1 MSCGDKRNGEPM
13 ESSSNTN
20 SGTDWK
26 KNPKIRRALIGVLV
40 VVLVAGVGFFVLAWR
55 PSIAP
60 IDRPAPGSFP
70 ADLVAKGE
78 ALSAVGHCAACHTA
92 PGGQPFAGGYPLH
105 TPFGIIYGDNISPD
119 PQTGIGTWS
128 LEAFTRAMREGV
140 GRDGSHLLPAFP
152 YYAFTK
158 LSDDDVKAL
167 YAYLMT
173 RPAVSSTVP
182 ANTIPAPLKI
192 RALQEGWKILFFRS
206 AKFQPDPSKSAEWN
220 RGAYLS
226 EAVADCSGCHT
237 PRNALGAEES
247 RHPYAGWLI
256 EGWIAPALTDANPS
270 PVPWTQEEL
279 FTYLRTGVTPLHG
292 ATGNTMTLVIRDGLE
307 LPVVPDSDI
316 RAIALY
322 FTEMDHASARAN
334 DIEAATRQA
343 LATSSLG
350 SGQGNDPDAD
360 LYASACMSCHYNR
373 QPAPLATRP
382 ELALNSS
389 LSLSEPTNFI
399 QVVLDG
405 VSNTE
410 TDNNTQGAAGLVMPA
425 YGSSL
430 TDAEIARL
438 AAYLRRTRTKL
449 PPWNDLEKKVT
460 AIRREGPAY
469 H

>member
-1 MSCGDKRNGEPM
+1 MG
-13 ESSSNTN
+13 SSSNTN
-20 SGTDWK
+20 RGTDWK
-26 KNPKIRRALIGVLV
+26 KNPRTRWILIGVLV
-40 VVLVAGVGFFVLAWR
+40 VVFVVGLGFFVLAWR

-60 IDRPAPGSFP
+60 IPRPAAESFP

-78 ALSAVGHCAACHTA
+78 VLAAAGHCAACHTQ
-92 PGGQPFAGGYPLH
+92 PGGQPFAGGYGLH

-119 PQTGIGTWS
+119 PQTGIGAWS

-140 GRDGSHLLPAFP
+140 ARDGSHLLPAFP

-158 LSDDDVKAL
+158 LSEDDVKAL

-173 RPAVSSTVP
+173 RPAVSNTVP
-182 ANTIPAPLKI
+182 ANTIPALLKI

-206 AKFQPDPSKSAEWN
+206 GRFQANPSKSAEWN
-220 RGAYLS
+220 RGAYLAN
-226 EAVADCSGCHT
+226 AVSDCSGCHT
-237 PRNALGAEES
+237 PRDVLGGEES

-256 EGWIAPALTDANPS
+256 EGWRAPALTDANPS
-270 PVPWTQEEL
+270 PIPWTQEEL

-292 ATGNTMTLVIRDGLE
+292 ATGSTMALVIRDALA
-307 LPVVPDSDI
+307 LPVVPDSDV

-322 FTEMDHASARAN
+322 FSEMDHASARAQ
-334 DIEAATRQA
+334 DIEAATQQA
-343 LATSSLG
+343 LATSDLG
-350 SGQGNDPDAD
+350 GGQGNDSDAE

-373 QPAPLATRP
+373 APTPLAARP

-389 LSLSEPTNFI
+389 LSLSEPTNFV
-399 QVVLDG
+399 QVVLNG

-410 TDNNTQGAAGLVMPA
+410 TNNNTEGAAGLVMPA

-430 TDAEIARL
+430 SDDEIARL
-438 AAYLRRTRTKL
+438 AAYLRSTRTKL
-449 PPWNDLEKKVT
+449 PPWNNLEKKV
-460 AIRREGPAY
+460 ADIRRAGPAY

>member
-1 MSCGDKRNGEPM
+1 LKP
-13 ESSSNTN
+13 SSNRN

-26 KNPKIRRALIGVLV
+26 KNPKTRRVLIGALLAVFF
-40 VVLVAGVGFFVLAWR
+40 AGLGFFVLAWH

-60 IDRPAPGSFP
+60 IARPAPGSFP

-78 ALSAVGHCAACHTA
+78 ALAAAGHCAACHTQ
-92 PGGQPFAGGYPLH
+92 PGGQPFAGGYALH

-119 PQTGIGTWS
+119 PQTEIGAWS

-140 GRDGSHLLPAFP
+140 ARDGSHLLPAFP

-158 LSDDDVKAL
+158 LFDDDVRAL
-167 YAYLMT
+167 YAYLLT
-173 RPAVSSTVP
+173 RPAVSGTAP
-182 ANTIPAPLKI
+182 ANTIPWPLKI

-206 AKFQPDPSKSAEWN
+206 ARFQADPSKSVEWN
-220 RGAYLS
+220 RGAYLANALS
-226 EAVADCSGCHT
+226 DCSGCHT
-237 PRNALGAEES
+237 PRNVLGAEES
-247 RHPYAGWLI
+247 RRPYAGWLI
-256 EGWIAPALTDANPS
+256 EGWTAPALTDASPS
-270 PVPWTQEEL
+270 PVPWTQEDL
-279 FTYLRTGVTPLHG
+279 FAYLRTGVTPLHG
-292 ATGNTMTLVIRDGLE
+292 ATGSTMALVIRGALA

-322 FTEMDHASARAN
+322 FSEMDHASARAN
-334 DIEAATRQA
+334 DIEAATQRA
-343 LATSSLG
+343 LATSYLG
-350 SGQGNDPDAD
+350 SAQGNDPDAD

-373 QPAPLATRP
+373 APAPLAARP

-389 LSLSEPTNFI
+389 LALDEPTNFI

-410 TDNNTQGAAGLVMPA
+410 TDNNTEGAAGLVMPA
-425 YGSSL
+425 FDSSL

-438 AAYLRRTRTKL
+438 AAYLRRTRTNL
-449 PPWNDLEKKVT
+449 PPWNDLEKKVA

>member
-1 MSCGDKRNGEPM
+1 MVSEMK
-13 ESSSNTN
+13 SSSNRN
-20 SGTDWK
+20 SDTDAK
-26 KNPKIRRALIGVLV
+26 KNPKRRRVLIGI
-40 VVLVAGVGFFVLAWR
+40 LVAVFLAGVAFFILAWR

-60 IDRPAPGSFP
+60 IARPAPGSFP
-70 ADLVAKGE
+70 ADLVEKGE
-78 ALSAVGHCAACHTA
+78 TLSAIGHCPACHTQ
-92 PGGQPFAGGYPLH
+92 PGGQPFAGGYALH

-119 PQTGIGTWS
+119 PETGIGAWS
-128 LEAFTRAMREGV
+128 LAAFTRAMQQGV
-140 GRDGSHLLPAFP
+140 ARDGSHLWPAFP

-173 RPAVSSTVP
+173 RPAVSSTTP
-182 ANTIPAPLKI
+182 ANTIPWPLKI
-192 RALQEGWKILFFRS
+192 RLLQEGWKILFFRS
-206 AKFQPDPSKSAEWN
+206 GRFQPDPSNSAEWN
-220 RGAYLS
+220 RGAYLANALS
-226 EAVADCSGCHT
+226 DCAGCHT
-237 PRNALGAEES
+237 PRNGLGAEES
-247 RHPYAGWLI
+247 GHPYAGSLI
-256 EGWIAPALTDANPS
+256 EGWTAPALTDGNPS
-270 PVPWTQEEL
+270 PIPWTQDEL

-292 ATGNTMTLVIRDGLE
+292 ATGSTMTLVIRGALD
-307 LPVVPDSDI
+307 LPAVPDLDI

-322 FTEMDHASARAN
+322 FSEMDHASARAN

-343 LATSSLG
+343 LATSSVG
-350 SGQGNDPDAD
+350 SFQEYDPDSD

-373 QPAPLATRP
+373 GPTPLAARP

-399 QVVLDG
+399 QVVLNG
-405 VSNTE
+405 VSNTA
-410 TDNNTQGAAGLVMPA
+410 TDNNTEGAAGLVMPA

-449 PPWNDLEKKVT
+449 PPWNDLEKKVA